1 MTTTS
6 LTPESAAQRACTAW
20 GLSARDI
27 SPLRAHATS
36 VYLLPHADAVVRVSR
51 DGQRTPIQ
59 RAVALTRWLADQGLE
74 VTEPLDVPQPLDV
87 HGYVISAWRHYPQP
101 DGPPPGPEH
110 LGQLLRRLHQLPDP
124 PIELPSYRPHTALRR
139 VVESSATLERSDREW
154 ILGRSADLLD
164 AYAQLEFPLGQG
176 LVHGDA
182 YPGNTLWHGTAARL
196 GDWDEA
202 AIGPRE
208 VDLANTFQGVR
219 FGRTATQ
226 LRAFSD
232 AYGYDLSDWSALSV
246 LTELRD
252 LHTLGSF
259 IRRASMG
266 DHDAAAQLAFRLD
279 TLRYGDRTKSWAIH

>member
-6 LTPESAAQRACTAW
+6 LTPQGAARRACAIW
-20 GLSARDI
+20 GLSARGI

-36 VYLLPHADAVVRVSR
+36 VFLLPHAEAVIRVSR
-51 DGQRTPIQ
+51 DEQRTSIR
-59 RAVALTRWLADQGLE
+59 RAIDLTRWLAGQGLE
-74 VTEPLDVPQPLDV
+74 VTEPLAVSQPLDV
-87 HGYVISAWRHYPQP
+87 HGYVITLWRHYPQP

-110 LGQLLRRLHQLPDP
+110 LGRLLSRLHRLPEP
-124 PIELPSYRPHTALRR
+124 PIELPAYRPHLALRPVVASSTAL
-139 VVESSATLERSDREW
+139 SPSDREW
-154 ILGRSADLLD
+154 ILGRSDELLD
-164 AYAQLEFPLGQG
+164 AYAHLDFPLGQG

-182 YPGNTLWHGTAARL
+182 YPGNTLWDGSAARL

-208 VDLANTFQGVR
+208 TDLANTFQGVR
-219 FGRTATQ
+219 FGRTPAQ

-232 AYGYDLSDWSALSV
+232 AYGYDLAGWQGLSV

-259 IRRASMG
+259 IRRADQG
-266 DHDAAAQLAFRLD
+266 DREAAVQLAFRLD
-279 TLRYGDRTKSWAIH
+279 TLKSGDRTKGWAIH

>member
-6 LTPESAAQRACTAW
+6 ITPQGAAQRACTVW
-20 GLSARDI
+20 GLSARGL
-27 SPLRAHATS
+27 SPLRTHATS
-36 VYLLPHADAVVRVSR
+36 VYLLPQADAVVRVSR
-51 DGQRTPIQ
+51 NEQRASIQ
-59 RAVALTRWLADQGLE
+59 RAIYLTRWLAGHGLE

-87 HGYVISAWRHYPQP
+87 HGYVITLWRHYPQP

-110 LGQLLRRLHQLPDP
+110 LGRLLSRLHRLPEP
-124 PIELPSYRPHTALRR
+124 PIELPAYRPHLALRP
-139 VVESSATLERSDREW
+139 VVESSTVLEPSNREW
-154 ILGRSADLLD
+154 ILHRSDKLLD
-164 AYAQLEFPLGQG
+164 AYAHLDFRLGRG

-182 YPGNTLWHGTAARL
+182 YPGNTLWDGNAARL

-208 VDLANTFQGVR
+208 TDLANTFQGVR
-219 FGRTATQ
+219 FGRTPAQ

-232 AYGYDLSDWSALSV
+232 AYGYDLADWQGLSV

-259 IRRASMG
+259 IRRADQG
-266 DHDAAAQLAFRLD
+266 DREAAAQLAFRLD
-279 TLRYGDRTKSWAIH
+279 TLKRGDRTKSWAIH